1 MLPCCQA
8 KHILVL
14 YDSVGAEYSMVL
26 GINSVHILVLGED
39 LHLVHSAM
47 VRLKYTELNT
57 SLNTFRFTP
66 YGMMSQMFNA

>member
-26 GINSVHILVLGED
+26 GINSDHILVLGED

-47 VRLKYTELNT
+47 VRLKYTELHIT
-57 SLNTFRFTP
+57 RHFQIYTLRHFYHF
-66 YGMMSQMFNA
+66 